1 MHADFKTILTC
12 SSLTFQML
20 LLICEM
26 FSWTSSEGHPTWQLS
41 RHWFGWAPW
50 LDMSPFSE
58 SSEHCA
64 CLGQNSLGFF
74 FSKPVLVKLPWFLIS
89 CHINPLST
97 MYRECCVDR
106 HQNSNMFVL
115 LPPCSQ
121 PIKADV
127 LFVHGLMGAAFKTWR
142 QQDNDQVLND
152 QVSEDESRYTACWP
166 KVRARPALAGQR
178 HHRTLP
184 CPWPLG
190 PHRDLLIRLFCA
202 GIFFPCSSFP

>member
-1 MHADFKTILTC
+1 MDIFGG
-12 SSLTFQML
+12 SSDMTAVTS
-20 LLICEM
+20 LIWLGALARYVSVFREQWALCM
-26 FSWTSSEGHPTWQLS
+26 SWPKFL
-41 RHWFGWAPW
+41 RI
-50 LDMSPFSE
+50 
-58 SSEHCA
+58 
-64 CLGQNSLGFF
+64 F

-97 MYRECCVDR
+97 VYRECCVDR

-202 GIFFPCSSFP
+202 GIFFPCSSFPSGHSWCVTWTAGLVPLCSVI